1 MAQFMD
7 IRKMKSFKLNSG
19 KSKEG
24 APKVEY
30 RAPLSFETIIH
41 RKQRYRR
48 DGYFMDN
55 K

>member
-7 IRKMKSFKLNSG
+7 IRKMKSFKLNSCE
-19 KSKEG
+19 SKEG

-41 RKQRYRR
+41 QTTVQKGRLFY
-48 DGYFMDN
+48 G
-55 K
+55 